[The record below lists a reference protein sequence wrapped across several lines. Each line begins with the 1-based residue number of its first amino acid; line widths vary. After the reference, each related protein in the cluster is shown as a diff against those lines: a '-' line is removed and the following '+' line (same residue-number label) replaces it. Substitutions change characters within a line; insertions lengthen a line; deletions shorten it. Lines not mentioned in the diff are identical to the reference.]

1 MSLSSLLAI
10 PELEAR
16 YKKVK
21 KYFYLREAAYD
32 VTSVC
37 QLRCDGCYYFEGDKY
52 KVIDNRDPLAWR
64 QLLQSER
71 DRGITY
77 VNLAGAEPS
86 MMPEILR
93 ACYETI
99 PLGTVFTNGL
109 KRIEREI
116 GYRLHLSVWGDGS
129 GDPIY
134 RKQAGGRDG
143 PYCLPIQLKNY
154 LDDDRVVFVYTFNS
168 KNIDQA
174 DEVLRQVAS
183 YGHKITFNVFSA
195 PEGNRS
201 QLKLGDQLAQIRD
214 KMMAAM
220 DRYPETVIYSEYN
233 AEVHTGAMGLRDRFS
248 CPYPRAARDS
258 AKPFGIGKT
267 FRNYRADLSYDA
279 SSCCVP
285 DTDCADCRHYAA
297 GSAII
302 SSRLDLHIGSEQDFR
317 RWLDYVDTYLAVWMP
332 GYKKGENLYRAVR

>member
-10 PELEAR
+10 AELEAR

-21 KYFYLREAAYD
+21 KFFYLREAAYD

-71 DRGITY
+71 ERGITY

-86 MMPEILR
+86 MVPKILS

-109 KRIEREI
+109 KRIAPEI
-116 GYRLHLSVWGDGS
+116 RYRLHLSVWGDDS

-134 RKQAGGRDG
+134 RKQAGGRAG
-143 PYCLPIQLKNY
+143 PYCLPIQLENY
-154 LDDDRVVFVYTFNS
+154 IDDDRVVFVYTFNS
-168 KNIDQA
+168 KNIDQV
-174 DEVLRQVAS
+174 DEVLRQIADH
-183 YGHKITFNVFSA
+183 GHKITFNVFSA

-201 QLKLGDQLAQIRD
+201 QLKLDDQLAQIRD
-214 KMMAAM
+214 KMMMAM
-220 DRYPETVIYSEYN
+220 DRYP
-233 AEVHTGAMGLRDRFS
+233 GDGDL
-248 CPYPRAARDS
+248 
-258 AKPFGIGKT
+258 
-267 FRNYRADLSYDA
+267 FR
-279 SSCCVP
+279 
-285 DTDCADCRHYAA
+285 
-297 GSAII
+297 I
-302 SSRLDLHIGSEQDFR
+302 
-317 RWLDYVDTYLAVWMP
+317 
-332 GYKKGENLYRAVR
+332 